1 MIESTTD
8 AAAQRKRGIENE
20 TKVSRKKHRKAEKR
34 REEEPSDQ
42 EDQEEE
48 RTRQM
53 ENQTIQIPS
62 PEYVPPEF
70 SSEEEMSDE
79 EDSLPIQSH
88 ANIDLITFD
97 SLNSNTVQK
106 LIQERDRL
114 EFGNLRKRHTL
125 LHQIDRTQWPVLF
138 QILILHYIRRSTSTL
153 LHIY

>member
-8 AAAQRKRGIENE
+8 TAAQRKRGNENE

-48 RTRQM
+48 RTGQM
-53 ENQTIQIPS
+53 DKQAIQIPS
-62 PEYVPPEF
+62 PQYVPPEF

-79 EDSLPIQSH
+79 EESLPIQSH

-97 SLNSNTVQK
+97 SLNSGTGQK

-138 QILILHYIRRSTSTL
+138 QILKLHEKLPST
-153 LHIY
+153 Y